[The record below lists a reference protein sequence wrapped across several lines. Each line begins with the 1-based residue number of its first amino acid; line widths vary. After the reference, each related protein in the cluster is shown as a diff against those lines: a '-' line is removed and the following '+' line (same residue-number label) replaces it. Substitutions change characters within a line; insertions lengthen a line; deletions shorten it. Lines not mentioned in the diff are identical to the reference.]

1 MRELLE
7 SRRGKKFDKLV
18 CVGDNQNDVGMIALA
33 DIGFA
38 VGNAIP
44 AAKLAATEITVP
56 ASDGAIEAVVNRL
69 YEIADEKNNGGR
81 I

>member
-1 MRELLE
+1 
-7 SRRGKKFDKLV
+7 
-18 CVGDNQNDVGMIALA
+18 MIALA